1 MTTTT
6 PIDVEAAYEAC
17 QAITRREARNFYY
30 AFLTLPKPRR
40 RAIYAAYAFS
50 RLADDIADEPGEPG
64 EKAARLAELR
74 QHLGRAYAG
83 APEGPILT
91 ALAHAASEYDI
102 PEALFSEIID
112 GVEMDLTQRRY
123 ATFEDLR
130 AYCYRVAGVVGLV
143 SLQIFGYSDPKARDY
158 AVDLG
163 LAMQLTNIMRD
174 LKEDAERDRIYLPQD
189 ELQRF
194 GYPEGELLGGIINDR
209 FEALMRFQA
218 ERAQAY
224 FDSGAR
230 LLPLLQRR
238 SRGCASG
245 LHSLYSSLLRR
256 MEARRFDVFSARVSV
271 PIWEKLRLT
280 LTLWLTSTLPLPR
293 RR

>member
-1 MTTTT
+1 
-6 PIDVEAAYEAC
+6 
-17 QAITRREARNFYY
+17 
-30 AFLTLPKPRR
+30 
-40 RAIYAAYAFS
+40 
-50 RLADDIADEPGEPG
+50 
-64 EKAARLAELR
+64 
-74 QHLGRAYAG
+74 
-83 APEGPILT
+83 
-91 ALAHAASEYDI
+91 
-102 PEALFSEIID
+102 
-112 GVEMDLTQRRY
+112 
-123 ATFEDLR
+123 
-130 AYCYRVAGVVGLV
+130 
-143 SLQIFGYSDPKARDY
+143 
-158 AVDLG
+158 
-163 LAMQLTNIMRD
+163 
-174 LKEDAERDRIYLPQD
+174 
-189 ELQRF
+189 
-194 GYPEGELLGGIINDR
+194 
-209 FEALMRFQA
+209 MRFQA